1 VLLKQNAAP
10 MASGAIA
17 GAILAAVLSRLVRSF
32 ILLQS
37 RDAVDVTGFAAGL
50 AGFALV
56 ALLATISPAL
66 RALRID
72 PSSTLREE

>member
-1 VLLKQNAAP
+1 
-10 MASGAIA
+10 
-17 GAILAAVLSRLVRSF
+17 VRSF
-32 ILLQS
+32 ILLQN
-37 RDAVDVTGFAAGL
+37 RAAIDVTGFAAGL
-50 AGFALV
+50 TGFAFV

>member
-1 VLLKQNAAP
+1 
-10 MASGAIA
+10 MASGAIT

-32 ILLQS
+32 ILLQN
-37 RDAVDVTGFAAGL
+37 RAAIDVTGFAAGL
-50 AGFALV
+50 TCFAFV